1 MIRIGAVAIDTAKR
15 LVARDGIDI
24 PLTAREYALVELLAL
39 YRGKLITRATIYEQ
53 LFGDDDDSLSN
64 VVEVHVS
71 HIRKKLGKDFIQTR
85 RGQGYQIDTTGGDDV

>member
-1 MIRIGAVAIDTAKR
+1 M
-15 LVARDGIDI
+15 

-39 YRGKLITRATIYEQ
+39 HRGKLITRTVIYDQ
-53 LFGDDDDSLSN
+53 LFGDDDDTLSN

-85 RGQGYQIDTTGGDDV
+85 RGQGYQVDAERRRRCLSRCAGGSRPGTP